1 MDSMSSRCLI
11 LDIPPEIFE
20 MVCSYLSIFDVVKLE
35 ALDKATN
42 DRVKESNIWRKRAE
56 GINRKFN
63 YGLIDQMLSFIKTTE
78 THNQQNLHKITIGE
92 DFLCPHMRE
101 AYILTTF
108 QGCMDI

>member
-1 MDSMSSRCLI
+1 MDSISSRCLI

-42 DRVKESNIWRKRAE
+42 ERVKESNIWRKRAE

-63 YGLIDQMLSFIKTTE
+63 YGLIDQMLAFVKTTE
-78 THNQQNLHKITIGE
+78 TQNQQKLHKITIGE
-92 DFLCPHMRE
+92 DFYYHTGNVE
-101 AYILTTF
+101 VYILTF
-108 QGCMDI
+108 QECMDI

>member
-1 MDSMSSRCLI
+1 MDSISSRCLI

-63 YGLIDQMLSFIKTTE
+63 YGLIDQMLAFVKTTE
-78 THNQQNLHKITIGE
+78 TQNQQNLHKITIGE
-92 DFLCPHMRE
+92 AFYNHIGLKF
-101 AYILTTF
+101 IF
-108 QGCMDI
+108 

>member
-1 MDSMSSRCLI
+1 MDSISSRCLI

-63 YGLIDQMLSFIKTTE
+63 YGLIDQMLAFVKTTE
-78 THNQQNLHKITIGE
+78 TQNQQNLHKITIGE
-92 DFLCPHMRE
+92 DIFNHIGLKF
-101 AYILTTF
+101 IF
-108 QGCMDI
+108 